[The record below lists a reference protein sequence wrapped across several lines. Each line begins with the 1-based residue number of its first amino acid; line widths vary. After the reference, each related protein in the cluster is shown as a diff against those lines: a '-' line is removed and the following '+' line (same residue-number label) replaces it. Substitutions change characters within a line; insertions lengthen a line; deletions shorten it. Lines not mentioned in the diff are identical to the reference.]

1 MSPYYKYKKEKFIE
15 KYKNAVENLELLREA
30 ILEYEKSNNKLI
42 RRAMF
47 AFFQDFTEYIIDMC
61 ETYLV
66 INDIK
71 FGNANSGVKLVDKA
85 SEEGFFDK
93 ELKGYLSMCVKLR
106 NRYTHDYYDREE
118 SEKAIE
124 GFCFNKIVNLD
135 IFLEKS
141 KEKIILKYK
150 ISDKKDRS

>member
-15 KYKNAVENLELLREA
+15 KYKNALENLDLLKES
-30 ILEYEKSNNKLI
+30 IFEYKKTQNKLI

-66 INDIK
+66 VNNIPV
-71 FGNANSGVKLVDKA
+71 GSANSGIKLINKA
-85 SEEGFFDK
+85 NEEGFFDS
-93 ELKGYLSMCVKLR
+93 ELKGYLVMCVKLR

-118 SEKAIE
+118 CEKSIE
-124 GFCFNKIVNLD
+124 AFCFNEIANLE
-135 IFLEKS
+135 IFLEES
-141 KEKIILKYK
+141 KEKVILKF
-150 ISDKKDRS
+150 KKNDR